1 MKPAAGAVALFGE
14 KYGDV
19 VRVVSVGEEDH
30 PFSREL
36 CGGTHAKNTAELGLF
51 KIVSESSVGANSRRI
66 EAVTS
71 MGAISYVDER
81 LVQLDM
87 VAHGLKVR
95 PEAVAARVEQLQSD
109 LREAHKKAEA
119 ATVGAGSNRIA
130 EALHN
135 AHELDG
141 YRCVITRLDDLSGK
155 DLRSVWDGIRDASD
169 GHPVACVIA
178 SVTPDKKVA
187 LLAGAT
193 DTAVAAGFSA
203 GALIK
208 DIAGLVRGRGGG
220 RPNMAQAG
228 GVDIS
233 GIDAALEAAKQKLG
247 I

>member
-1 MKPAAGAVALFGE
+1 
-14 KYGDV
+14 
-19 VRVVSVGEEDH
+19 
-30 PFSREL
+30 
-36 CGGTHAKNTAELGLF
+36 
-51 KIVSESSVGANSRRI
+51 
-66 EAVTS
+66 

-109 LREAHKKAEA
+109 LRKAHKKAEA

-193 DTAVAAGFSA
+193 DTAVTAGFSA

-208 DIAGLVRGRGGG
+208 DIAGLVGGRGGG